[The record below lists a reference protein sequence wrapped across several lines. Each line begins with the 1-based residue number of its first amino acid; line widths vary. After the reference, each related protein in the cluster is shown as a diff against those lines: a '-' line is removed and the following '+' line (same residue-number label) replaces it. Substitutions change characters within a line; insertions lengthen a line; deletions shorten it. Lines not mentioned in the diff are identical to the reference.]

1 VLPCFV
7 GGIKVVDD
15 VERVLR
21 VLFEFGSV
29 FISISSVVAALLWLG
44 VSEKGSLIL
53 DVVGLL
59 VELDVLK

>member
-1 VLPCFV
+1 MLPCFV

>member
-1 VLPCFV
+1 MLPCFV

-44 VSEKGSLIL
+44 VSEPGSLIL

>member
-1 VLPCFV
+1 MLPCFV
-7 GGIKVVDD
+7 TGIKVVDD

>member
-7 GGIKVVDD
+7 TGIKVVDD